1 MVCFS
6 SVAEAKTIRELF
18 ADEPDDIFILLPK
31 STRLDMLDYFDVGKM
46 VKVENSLSSGKKVSR
61 LLKVTDSSI
70 DVAVTQSSQ
79 VSMTLLTSAK
89 ADSVIAVV
97 QTYQVPYF
105 DSQISFY
112 DVDWNKLNTSKYFDA
127 PTVKSFILPGTDKKI
142 VNDIL
147 QSVKFSLISYSIEQA
162 DNGDVTLTASL
173 NLEGVMVKE
182 DYDRIKDYLS
192 KTIVYRLSNLKF
204 KPTKQQYAP
213 THRRH
218 TTGP

>member
-1 MVCFS
+1 MLCFS

-204 KPTKQQYAP
+204 KPTKQ
-213 THRRH
+213 
-218 TTGP
+218 

>member
-112 DVDWNKLNTSKYFDA
+112 DVEWNKLNTSKYFDA

-204 KPTKQQYAP
+204 KPIKQ
-213 THRRH
+213 
-218 TTGP
+218 

>member
-127 PTVKSFILPGTDKKI
+127 PTVKSFILPGTHKKI

-204 KPTKQQYAP
+204 KPTKQ
-213 THRRH
+213 
-218 TTGP
+218 

>member
-147 QSVKFSLISYSIEQA
+147 QSVKFSLISYSIEQG

-204 KPTKQQYAP
+204 KPTKQ
-213 THRRH
+213 
-218 TTGP
+218 

>member
-1 MVCFS
+1 MLCMMVCFS

-192 KTIVYRLSNLKF
+192 KTIIYRLSNLKF
-204 KPTKQQYAP
+204 KPTKQ
-213 THRRH
+213 
-218 TTGP
+218 

>member
-147 QSVKFSLISYSIEQA
+147 QSIKFALISYSIEQA

-204 KPTKQQYAP
+204 KPTKQ
-213 THRRH
+213 
-218 TTGP
+218 

>member
-192 KTIVYRLSNLKF
+192 KTIIYRLSNLKST
-204 KPTKQQYAP
+204 PTQQ
-213 THRRH
+213 
-218 TTGP
+218 

>member
-1 MVCFS
+1 MLCMMVCFS

-204 KPTKQQYAP
+204 KSTKQ
-213 THRRH
+213 
-218 TTGP
+218 

>member
-1 MVCFS
+1 
-6 SVAEAKTIRELF
+6 
-18 ADEPDDIFILLPK
+18 
-31 STRLDMLDYFDVGKM
+31 MLDYFDVGKM

-112 DVDWNKLNTSKYFDA
+112 DVDWNKL
-127 PTVKSFILPGTDKKI
+127 
-142 VNDIL
+142 
-147 QSVKFSLISYSIEQA
+147 
-162 DNGDVTLTASL
+162 
-173 NLEGVMVKE
+173 
-182 DYDRIKDYLS
+182 
-192 KTIVYRLSNLKF
+192 
-204 KPTKQQYAP
+204 
-213 THRRH
+213 
-218 TTGP
+218 

>member
-162 DNGDVTLTASL
+162 DNGDITLTASL

-204 KPTKQQYAP
+204 KPTKQ
-213 THRRH
+213 
-218 TTGP
+218 

>member
-31 STRLDMLDYFDVGKM
+31 STRLDMLDYFDVGKR

-204 KPTKQQYAP
+204 KPTKQ
-213 THRRH
+213 
-218 TTGP
+218 

>member
-192 KTIVYRLSNLKF
+192 KTIVYRLSTPKF
-204 KPTKQQYAP
+204 NPTKQ
-213 THRRH
+213 
-218 TTGP
+218 

>member
-6 SVAEAKTIRELF
+6 SIAEAKTIRELF

-46 VKVENSLSSGKKVSR
+46 VTVENSLSAGKKVSR

-70 DVAVTQSSQ
+70 DVAMTKSSQ
-79 VSMTLLTSAK
+79 VSMTLLSSTK

-97 QTYQVPYF
+97 KTYQLPYF

-112 DVDWNKLNTSKYFDA
+112 DTNWTKLNTSKHFEE
-127 PTVKSFILPGTDKKI
+127 PTVKSFIVPGTDKKM
-142 VNDIL
+142 VNEIL
-147 QSVKFSLISYSIEQA
+147 QTVKFSLISYSIEQA
-162 DNGDVTLTASL
+162 DNGAITLTASL

-192 KTIVYRLSNLKF
+192 KTVEYRLENMKF
-204 KPTKQQYAP
+204 KPIK
-213 THRRH
+213 R
-218 TTGP
+218 

>member
-1 MVCFS
+1 MLCMMVCFS

-127 PTVKSFILPGTDKKI
+127 PTVNSFILPGTDKKI

-204 KPTKQQYAP
+204 KPTKQ
-213 THRRH
+213 
-218 TTGP
+218 

>member
-79 VSMTLLTSAK
+79 VSMTLLTSTK

-204 KPTKQQYAP
+204 KPTKQ
-213 THRRH
+213 
-218 TTGP
+218 

>member
-1 MVCFS
+1 MLCMMVCFS

-79 VSMTLLTSAK
+79 VSMTLLTSAT

-204 KPTKQQYAP
+204 KPTKQ
-213 THRRH
+213 
-218 TTGP
+218 

>member
-112 DVDWNKLNTSKYFDA
+112 DVDWNKLNTSKYLDA

-162 DNGDVTLTASL
+162 ENGDLTLTASL

-204 KPTKQQYAP
+204 KPTKQ
-213 THRRH
+213 
-218 TTGP
+218 

>member
-162 DNGDVTLTASL
+162 DNGHVTLTASL

-204 KPTKQQYAP
+204 KPTKQ
-213 THRRH
+213 
-218 TTGP
+218 

>member
-162 DNGDVTLTASL
+162 ENGDLTLTASL

-204 KPTKQQYAP
+204 KPTKQ
-213 THRRH
+213 
-218 TTGP
+218 

>member
-147 QSVKFSLISYSIEQA
+147 QSVKFSLISDSIEQA
-162 DNGDVTLTASL
+162 DNGDVTLNASL

-204 KPTKQQYAP
+204 KPTKQ
-213 THRRH
+213 
-218 TTGP
+218 

>member
-192 KTIVYRLSNLKF
+192 KTIIYRLSNLKF
-204 KPTKQQYAP
+204 KPTKQ
-213 THRRH
+213 
-218 TTGP
+218 

>member
-127 PTVKSFILPGTDKKI
+127 PTVKSFILPGTDKKS

-204 KPTKQQYAP
+204 KSTKQ
-213 THRRH
+213 
-218 TTGP
+218 

>member
-70 DVAVTQSSQ
+70 DVAVTQTSQ

-204 KPTKQQYAP
+204 KPTKQ
-213 THRRH
+213 
-218 TTGP
+218 

>member
-46 VKVENSLSSGKKVSR
+46 VKVENSLSSDKKVSR

-112 DVDWNKLNTSKYFDA
+112 DVEWNKLNTSKYFDA

-204 KPTKQQYAP
+204 KPTKQ
-213 THRRH
+213 
-218 TTGP
+218 

>member
-127 PTVKSFILPGTDKKI
+127 PTVKSFILHGTDKKI

-204 KPTKQQYAP
+204 KPTKQ
-213 THRRH
+213 
-218 TTGP
+218 

>member
-79 VSMTLLTSAK
+79 VSMTLLTTAK

-112 DVDWNKLNTSKYFDA
+112 DVEWNKLNTSKYFDA

-204 KPTKQQYAP
+204 KSTKQ
-213 THRRH
+213 
-218 TTGP
+218 

>member
-6 SVAEAKTIRELF
+6 SIAEAKTIRELF
-18 ADEPDDIFILLPK
+18 ADEPDDIFILLSK

-46 VKVENSLSSGKKVSR
+46 VTVENSLSAGKKVSH

-70 DVAVTQSSQ
+70 DVAMTKSR
-79 VSMTLLTSAK
+79 TLLTSAK

-97 QTYQVPYF
+97 KTYQLPYF

-112 DVDWNKLNTSKYFDA
+112 DTNWTKLNTSKYFEE
-127 PTVKSFILPGTDKKI
+127 PTVKSFIVPGTDKKM
-142 VNDIL
+142 VNEIL
-147 QSVKFSLISYSIEQA
+147 QTVKFSLISYSIEQA
-162 DNGDVTLTASL
+162 DNGAITLTASL

-192 KTIVYRLSNLKF
+192 KTVEYRLENMKF
-204 KPTKQQYAP
+204 KPIK
-213 THRRH
+213 R
-218 TTGP
+218 

>member
-18 ADEPDDIFILLPK
+18 AAEPDDIFILLPK

-204 KPTKQQYAP
+204 KPTKQ
-213 THRRH
+213 
-218 TTGP
+218 

>member
-182 DYDRIKDYLS
+182 DYDRTKDYLS

-204 KPTKQQYAP
+204 KPTKQ
-213 THRRH
+213 
-218 TTGP
+218 

>member
-1 MVCFS
+1 MLCMMVCFS

-127 PTVKSFILPGTDKKI
+127 PTVKSFILPGTDKKN

-204 KPTKQQYAP
+204 KPTKQ
-213 THRRH
+213 
-218 TTGP
+218 

>member
-1 MVCFS
+1 MLCMMVCFS

-46 VKVENSLSSGKKVSR
+46 VKMENSLSSGKKVSR

-147 QSVKFSLISYSIEQA
+147 QSVKFALISYSIEQA

-204 KPTKQQYAP
+204 KPTKQ
-213 THRRH
+213 
-218 TTGP
+218 

>member
-204 KPTKQQYAP
+204 KPIKQ
-213 THRRH
+213 
-218 TTGP
+218 

>member
-1 MVCFS
+1 MLCMMVCFS

-112 DVDWNKLNTSKYFDA
+112 DVEWNKLNTSKYFDA

-182 DYDRIKDYLS
+182 DYDRIKDFLS

-204 KPTKQQYAP
+204 KPTKQ
-213 THRRH
+213 
-218 TTGP
+218 

>member
-182 DYDRIKDYLS
+182 DYDRIKDFLS

-204 KPTKQQYAP
+204 KPTKQ
-213 THRRH
+213 
-218 TTGP
+218 

>member
-6 SVAEAKTIRELF
+6 YRAEAKTIRELF

-112 DVDWNKLNTSKYFDA
+112 DVEWNKLNTSKYFDA
-127 PTVKSFILPGTDKKI
+127 PTVKSFILPGTDTKI

-204 KPTKQQYAP
+204 KPTKQ
-213 THRRH
+213 
-218 TTGP
+218 

>member
-18 ADEPDDIFILLPK
+18 AEEPDDIFILLPK

-204 KPTKQQYAP
+204 KPTKQ
-213 THRRH
+213 
-218 TTGP
+218 

>member
-105 DSQISFY
+105 DSQISFF

-204 KPTKQQYAP
+204 KPTKQ
-213 THRRH
+213 
-218 TTGP
+218 

>member
-1 MVCFS
+1 MLCMMVCFS

-147 QSVKFSLISYSIEQA
+147 QSVSFSLISYSIEQA

-204 KPTKQQYAP
+204 KPTKQ
-213 THRRH
+213 
-218 TTGP
+218 

>member
-142 VNDIL
+142 INDIL

-204 KPTKQQYAP
+204 KPTKQ
-213 THRRH
+213 
-218 TTGP
+218 

>member
-204 KPTKQQYAP
+204 KLTKQ
-213 THRRH
+213 
-218 TTGP
+218 